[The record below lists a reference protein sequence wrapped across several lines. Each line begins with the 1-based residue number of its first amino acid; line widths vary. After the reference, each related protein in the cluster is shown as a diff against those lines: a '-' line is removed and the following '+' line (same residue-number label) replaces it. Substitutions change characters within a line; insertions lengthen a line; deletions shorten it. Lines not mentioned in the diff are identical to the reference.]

1 MTSRDEWIDTQASNM
16 LFSTCLP
23 IAKIKQIL
31 RDAMAFADAHREG
44 QEDGGLVDLRN
55 TLKQRDVFVKEQRA
69 RIKVLEL
76 DLNMVLG
83 YLHNLGPIIDKPVPE
98 HLRP

>member
-1 MTSRDEWIDTQASNM
+1 MTSRDEWIEAQAGDSEECEAERQ
-16 LFSTCLP
+16 L
-23 IAKIKQIL
+23 L